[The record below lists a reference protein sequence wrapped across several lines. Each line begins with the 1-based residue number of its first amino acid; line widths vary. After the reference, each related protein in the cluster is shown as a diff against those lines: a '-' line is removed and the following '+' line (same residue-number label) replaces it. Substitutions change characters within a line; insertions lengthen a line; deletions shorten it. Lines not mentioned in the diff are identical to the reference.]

1 MTTLL
6 GMVVGA
12 MLVGLGILVR
22 LTRAQLGE
30 AASALRP
37 DDRLG
42 D

>member
-12 MLVGLGILVR
+12 MLVGLGVLVR
-22 LTRAQLGE
+22 LARAQLGE

-37 DDRLG
+37 DEGLG